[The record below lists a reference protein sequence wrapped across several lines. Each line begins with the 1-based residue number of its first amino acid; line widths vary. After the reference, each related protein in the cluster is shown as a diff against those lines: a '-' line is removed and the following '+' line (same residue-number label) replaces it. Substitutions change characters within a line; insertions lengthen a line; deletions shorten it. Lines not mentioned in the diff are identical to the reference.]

1 VGKGR
6 LQPAFLERVELFC
19 DRCVAVA
26 EQLERDG
33 RFQRIVHQ
41 LAASGS
47 SVGANI
53 AEADEAMSSKD
64 FRKCLAIAAK
74 ELAETRFWLR
84 LAIRREWLPQ
94 SRVDPLLAEL
104 LEVKKIVG
112 SILTKTKPSTMRPS
126 KP

>member
-1 VGKGR
+1 
-6 LQPAFLERVELFC
+6 
-19 DRCVAVA
+19 
-26 EQLERDG
+26 
-33 RFQRIVHQ
+33 
-41 LAASGS
+41 
-47 SVGANI
+47 
-53 AEADEAMSSKD
+53 MSSKD